1 MSHMRDRFTLPP
13 VGTIYWSRAHERA
26 WKVVKRTEKTL
37 WLQELEV
44 THSRT
49 VPPTISRS
57 TVIGDVIMR
66 RIDNTGSI
74 CPDEITTLHPYRDI
88 AYKPE

>member
-1 MSHMRDRFTLPP
+1 MRDRFTLPP
-13 VGTIYWSRAHERA
+13 VGTIYWSQAAERA
-26 WKVVKRTEKTL
+26 WKVVKRTERTL
-37 WLQELEV
+37 WLQELKV

-49 VPPTISRS
+49 APPTISHS

-66 RIDNTGSI
+66 RIDNTGHI
-74 CPDEITTLHPYRDI
+74 RPDANTSLRPYRDI